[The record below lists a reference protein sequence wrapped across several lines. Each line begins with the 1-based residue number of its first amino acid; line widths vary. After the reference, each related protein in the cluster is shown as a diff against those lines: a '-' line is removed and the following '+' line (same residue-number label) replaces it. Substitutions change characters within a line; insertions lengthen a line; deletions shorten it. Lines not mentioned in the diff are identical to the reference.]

1 MRQLRRVDEEVDV
14 PEAAQCRIGV
24 ARGDLRPLDEDDRT
38 GAGSAN
44 AFTANPSLTAGS
56 LATPVAMCGYTCR
69 NGGRYI
75 PGPPEVC
82 SQRGLEYCGSSR
94 GGPGPGVGVVVP
106 GGGVGVQ
113 VGPGGVYVGP
123 QRDCRTITIQRDDG
137 SIRRIRRC
145 D

>member
-1 MRQLRRVDEEVDV
+1 MTTFARLAFVS
-14 PEAAQCRIGV
+14 AALLALCF
-24 ARGDLRPLDEDDRT
+24 

-44 AFTANPSLTAGS
+44 AFIASPALSGAVPDS

-82 SQRGLEYCGSSR
+82 ARRGLEYCGSSR

-106 GGGVGVQ
+106 GVGGVG
-113 VGPGGVYVGP
+113 VGPGGVRVGP
-123 QRDCRTITIQRDDG
+123 GRECRTITTRRPDG
-137 SIRRIRRC
+137 SVTTVRRC

>member
-1 MRQLRRVDEEVDV
+1 MTNFARLGFVS
-14 PEAAQCRIGV
+14 AALLMLCF
-24 ARGDLRPLDEDDRT
+24 
-38 GAGSAN
+38 GAGSAS
-44 AFTANPSLTAGS
+44 AFVASPALTGVSADP

-82 SQRGLEYCGSSR
+82 YQRGLEYCGSSR

-123 QRDCRTITIQRDDG
+123 QRDCRTITVQRDDG
-137 SIRRIRRC
+137 SIRRI
-145 D
+145 

>member
-1 MRQLRRVDEEVDV
+1 MTTFAKIGF
-14 PEAAQCRIGV
+14 AAATLLTLCF
-24 ARGDLRPLDEDDRT
+24 

-82 SQRGLEYCGSSR
+82 YQRGLEYCGSSR

-123 QRDCRTITIQRDDG
+123 QRDCRTITVQRDDG